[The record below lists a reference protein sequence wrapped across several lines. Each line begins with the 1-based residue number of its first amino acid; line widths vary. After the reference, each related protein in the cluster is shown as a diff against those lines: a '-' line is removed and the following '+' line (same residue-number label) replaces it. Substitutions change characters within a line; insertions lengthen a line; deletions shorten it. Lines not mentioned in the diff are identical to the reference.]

1 MNPLASWATKGAQI
15 AKLVTFCQECS
26 SSLHASSCQIEFV
39 KWKISGAQPPSVK
52 SAFSR
57 SSSMRIDH
65 FTEVLSW
72 IRSVEGIPTQKVGV
86 DFHQN

>member
-1 MNPLASWATKGAQI
+1 MKPLASWATKGAQI

-26 SSLHASSCQIEFV
+26 GNLSSLHASCQIEFV

-57 SSSMRIDH
+57 SSSVRADH
-65 FTEVLSW
+65 EMGKLYFKRW
-72 IRSVEGIPTQKVGV
+72 PW
-86 DFHQN
+86 